1 MFEKVL
7 AFSAFGFPKAH
18 AAAFALLAYQSAWL
32 RRHRPAAFLCS
43 LLNAQPMGFYPPA
56 SLVRDAERRSIE
68 VRHPDLHRSH
78 VESRLEDGAVRV
90 GLASIT
96 GLAEEGA
103 AAVVREREANGPF
116 GSVRDL
122 ARRLDLPQDRLE
134 RLVASGACDGLG
146 PRRRLV
152 WELGLAMRSAS
163 VRGGR
168 QLALDLHVGG
178 VPVLPEPDAW
188 ELLVAD
194 YAHVGLSVREHPIAR
209 IRRELDDVVSSAD
222 LYELRTGTKLALPGL
237 AIARQRPASANGIVF
252 LLLEDEF
259 GLVNLI
265 LLPDVYERFRLLAR
279 TEPLLLTEGTLERRD
294 RNVNVL
300 VESLA
305 PLDAP
310 GHRTLAAAARSRRVR
325 RARSPR
331 RTCARS
337 RRGRARR
344 GASAAGPARR
354 AGPAPPT
361 RTERPTGQGR
371 RGRTGCRPARMD
383 AGTRGPTPPPLSG
396 PPAPT
401 IRRCACSPWTGR
413 GRSRASSG

>member
-1 MFEKVL
+1 
-7 AFSAFGFPKAH
+7 
-18 AAAFALLAYQSAWL
+18 
-32 RRHRPAAFLCS
+32 
-43 LLNAQPMGFYPPA
+43 MGFYPPA
-56 SLVRDAERRSIE
+56 SLVRDAERRGIE

-96 GLAEEGA
+96 GLGEEGA

-122 ARRLDLPQDRLE
+122 ARRLDLSQDRLE
-134 RLVASGACDGLG
+134 RLVASGACDELG

-163 VRGGR
+163 VRGGGR

-265 LLPDVYERFRLLAR
+265 LFPDVYERFRLLAR

-310 GHRTLAAAARSRRVR
+310 GPPHAGAPPPPAAGGRGAVRPARGRPAAAALRAGAGAAVAQRPGPRSLPRAYSRHAQRPLVLALGRLPSAPRPPSAWRELEPRRVGCVAVAYEPRDLVSLRLDPPALSELPPPPAPPPAPGR
-325 RARSPR
+325 RGSRPARSPPIPR
-331 RTCARS
+331 CPR
-337 RRGRARR
+337 
-344 GASAAGPARR
+344 
-354 AGPAPPT
+354 PPVLP
-361 RTERPTGQGR
+361 RCRHRP
-371 RGRTGCRPARMD
+371 
-383 AGTRGPTPPPLSG
+383 
-396 PPAPT
+396 
-401 IRRCACSPWTGR
+401 
-413 GRSRASSG
+413 